1 MRSDNSKFYFMLSP
15 KNCSQVTKHIS
26 IFVCIKEIKKKK
38 QNKLKCLTGIVIGS
52 YDDRVLTSSVLFVYD
67 LKIENNLP
75 SINK

>member
-1 MRSDNSKFYFMLSP
+1 MLTGD
-15 KNCSQVTKHIS
+15 KAYLN
-26 IFVCIKEIKKKK
+26 FRMYLGNFLKKKK
-38 QNKLKCLTGIVIGS
+38 FKCLTGIVIGS